1 MIISDYRLEQNL
13 PYDLT
18 RPVAEM
24 AAFFDI
30 LPQSDS
36 ADVLKIVQ
44 EADGCVAILQTE
56 DGTRRVSRPF
66 TILQDV
72 RGEWVRCVK
81 LAVLDVL
88 RQAVRRSL
96 VMPWGILTGVRPGK
110 LAHKLL
116 DSGLSCD
123 ELPQY
128 LERHY
133 LLPHG
138 QAQLLTEI
146 CLRQR
151 QLLPAAEKQVGI
163 YIGIPFCP
171 TRCSYC
177 SFPSG
182 IVPLEEELQQK
193 FLNFIEQDMLTV
205 VQLLSMYSLN
215 VTAVYIGGGT
225 PTSLSET
232 AFARL
237 IALTARHLLLPG
249 VREFTVEAGRPDCF
263 SAEKLKVMEACGVN
277 RISVNPQTLH
287 DKTLKAIGRSHTVQD
302 FYRSYDLVRHSG
314 IKTVNT
320 DLIIGLPGETA
331 DDVRA
336 SLDGIRALAPDNLT
350 VHTLTLKKSAPIF
363 GAQFSS
369 LTAEDAEAL
378 VAYGSETAA
387 AMGMLPYYLY
397 RQHYMLGNLA
407 NIGYAASGSASLYN
421 IQMME
426 ERHVVL
432 GIGPASATGHIRVI
446 CRSWRINAACF
457 LRMRRNRCVDH
468 STERH
473 ERYPAARCGSMA
485 LSGTHYA

>member
-1 MIISDYRLEQNL
+1 MMISDYRLEQNL

-66 TILQDV
+66 TILEDV
-72 RGEWVRCVK
+72 RGEWVRCAK

-88 RQAVRRSL
+88 RQAVRCSL

-336 SLDGIRALAPDNLT
+336 SLDGIMALAPDNLT

-378 VAYGSETAA
+378 VAYGGETAA

-397 RQHYMLGNLA
+397 RQHYMLGNLT

-432 GIGPASATGHIRVI
+432 GIGPASATKVPQADGHHLKKLNMPKDIGTYTGNLPQLAHK
-446 CRSWRINAACF
+446 RSLLFA
-457 LRMRRNRCVDH
+457 D
-468 STERH
+468 E
-473 ERYPAARCGSMA
+473 EE
-485 LSGTHYA
+485 

>member
-96 VMPWGILTGVRPGK
+96 VMPWGILTGLRPGK

-432 GIGPASATGHIRVI
+432 GIGPASATKVPQADGHHLKKLNMPKDIGAYTGNLPQLAHK
-446 CRSWRINAACF
+446 RSLLFA
-457 LRMRRNRCVDH
+457 D
-468 STERH
+468 E
-473 ERYPAARCGSMA
+473 EE
-485 LSGTHYA
+485 

>member
-1 MIISDYRLEQNL
+1 MMISDYRLEQNL

-72 RGEWVRCVK
+72 RGEWVRCAK

-88 RQAVRRSL
+88 RQAVRCSL

-331 DDVRA
+331 
-336 SLDGIRALAPDNLT
+336 
-350 VHTLTLKKSAPIF
+350 
-363 GAQFSS
+363 
-369 LTAEDAEAL
+369 EDAEAL
-378 VAYGSETAA
+378 VAYGGETAA

-432 GIGPASATGHIRVI
+432 GIGPASATKVPQADGHHLKKLNMPKDIGTYTGNLPQLAHK
-446 CRSWRINAACF
+446 RSLLFA
-457 LRMRRNRCVDH
+457 D
-468 STERH
+468 E
-473 ERYPAARCGSMA
+473 EE
-485 LSGTHYA
+485 

>member
-215 VTAVYIGGGT
+215 VTVVYIGGGT

-432 GIGPASATGHIRVI
+432 GIGPASATKVPQADGHHLKKLNMPKDIGAYTGNLPQLAHK
-446 CRSWRINAACF
+446 RSLLFA
-457 LRMRRNRCVDH
+457 D
-468 STERH
+468 E
-473 ERYPAARCGSMA
+473 EE
-485 LSGTHYA
+485 

>member
-1 MIISDYRLEQNL
+1 MMISDYRLEQNL

-72 RGEWVRCVK
+72 RGEWVRCAK

-88 RQAVRRSL
+88 RQAVRCSL

-350 VHTLTLKKSAPIF
+350 VHILTLKKSAPIF

-378 VAYGSETAA
+378 VAYGGETAA

-432 GIGPASATGHIRVI
+432 GIGPASATKVPQADGHHLKKLNMPKDIGTYTGNLPQLAHK
-446 CRSWRINAACF
+446 RSLLFA
-457 LRMRRNRCVDH
+457 D
-468 STERH
+468 E
-473 ERYPAARCGSMA
+473 EE
-485 LSGTHYA
+485 

>member
-1 MIISDYRLEQNL
+1 MISDYRLEQNL

-72 RGEWVRCVK
+72 RGEWVRCAK

-88 RQAVRRSL
+88 RQTVRRSL

-237 IALTARHLLLPG
+237 IALSARHLLLPG

-432 GIGPASATGHIRVI
+432 GIGPASATKVPQADGHHLKKLNMPKDIGTYTGNLPQLAHK
-446 CRSWRINAACF
+446 RSLLFA
-457 LRMRRNRCVDH
+457 D
-468 STERH
+468 E
-473 ERYPAARCGSMA
+473 EE
-485 LSGTHYA
+485 

>member
-1 MIISDYRLEQNL
+1 MMISDYRLEQNL

-36 ADVLKIVQ
+36 TDVLKIVQ

-138 QAQLLTEI
+138 HAQLLTEI

-151 QLLPAAEKQVGI
+151 QLLPAAENQVGI

-369 LTAEDAEAL
+369 LTADDAEAL
-378 VAYGSETAA
+378 VAYGGETAA

-432 GIGPASATGHIRVI
+432 GIGPASATKVPQADGHHLKKLNMPKDIGTYTGNLPQLAHK
-446 CRSWRINAACF
+446 RSLLFA
-457 LRMRRNRCVDH
+457 D
-468 STERH
+468 E
-473 ERYPAARCGSMA
+473 EE
-485 LSGTHYA
+485 

>member
-1 MIISDYRLEQNL
+1 M
-13 PYDLT
+13 
-18 RPVAEM
+18 
-24 AAFFDI
+24 
-30 LPQSDS
+30 
-36 ADVLKIVQ
+36 LKIVQ

-432 GIGPASATGHIRVI
+432 GIGPASATKVPQADGHHLKKLNMPKDIGAYTGNLPQLAHK
-446 CRSWRINAACF
+446 RSLLFA
-457 LRMRRNRCVDH
+457 D
-468 STERH
+468 E
-473 ERYPAARCGSMA
+473 EE
-485 LSGTHYA
+485 

>member
-1 MIISDYRLEQNL
+1 MTISNYKLKQHL

-24 AAFFDI
+24 AAFFNI
-30 LPQSDS
+30 FQQVDS
-36 ADVLKIVQ
+36 ANLLTVAA
-44 EADGCVAILQTE
+44 EADCCMAVLQTA
-56 DGTRRVSRPF
+56 DGSRTVSGPFRVV
-66 TILQDV
+66 QDV
-72 RGEWVRCVK
+72 RGEWARCAK
-81 LAVLDVL
+81 LAVLEVL
-88 RQAVRRSL
+88 ERAAGRSQVL
-96 VMPWGILTGVRPGK
+96 PWGILTGVRPGK

-116 DSGLSCD
+116 DSGLSSD
-123 ELPQY
+123 VLPHY
-128 LERHY
+128 LERQY
-133 LLPHG
+133 LLPPG
-138 QAQLLTEI
+138 QARLLTEI
-146 CLRQR
+146 CLLQR
-151 QLLPAAEKQVGI
+151 QLLPAVEQQVGI

-182 IVPLEEELQQK
+182 IVPREEELQQK

-205 VQLLSMYSLN
+205 VQLLSMHSLN
-215 VTAVYIGGGT
+215 ATAVYIGGGT

-237 IALTARHLLLPG
+237 VALTARHLLLPG

-263 SAEKLKVMEACGVN
+263 SIEKLKVMEAYGVN

-287 DKTLKAIGRSHTVQD
+287 NKTLKAIGRSHTVQD
-302 FYRSYDLVRHSG
+302 FYQAYELVRRSS

-331 DDVRA
+331 ADVRA
-336 SLDGIRALAPDNLT
+336 SLDGVRALAPDNLT
-350 VHTLTLKKSAPIF
+350 VHTLTLKKSAPLF
-363 GAQFSS
+363 GAQCSS
-369 LTAEDAEAL
+369 LTAEEAEAL
-378 VAYGSETAA
+378 VAYGGETAA

-432 GIGPASATGHIRVI
+432 GIGPASATKVPQADGHHLKKLNMPKDIGTYTGNLPQLARK
-446 CRSWRINAACF
+446 RSLLFA
-457 LRMRRNRCVDH
+457 D
-468 STERH
+468 E
-473 ERYPAARCGSMA
+473 EE
-485 LSGTHYA
+485 

>member
-1 MIISDYRLEQNL
+1 MISDYRLEQNL

-36 ADVLKIVQ
+36 TDVLKIVQ

-72 RGEWVRCVK
+72 RGEWVRCAK

-88 RQAVRRSL
+88 RQAVRCSL

-237 IALTARHLLLPG
+237 IVLTARHLLLPG

-378 VAYGSETAA
+378 VAYGGETAA

-432 GIGPASATGHIRVI
+432 GIGPASATKVPQADGHHLKKLNMPKDIGTYTGNLPQLAHK
-446 CRSWRINAACF
+446 RSLLFA
-457 LRMRRNRCVDH
+457 D
-468 STERH
+468 E
-473 ERYPAARCGSMA
+473 EE
-485 LSGTHYA
+485 

>member
-302 FYRSYDLVRHSG
+302 FYRSYDLVRHRG

-432 GIGPASATGHIRVI
+432 GIGPASATKVPQADGHHLKKLNMPKDIGAYTGNLPQLAHK
-446 CRSWRINAACF
+446 RSLLFA
-457 LRMRRNRCVDH
+457 D
-468 STERH
+468 E
-473 ERYPAARCGSMA
+473 EE
-485 LSGTHYA
+485 

>member
-1 MIISDYRLEQNL
+1 MMISDYRLEQNL

-432 GIGPASATGHIRVI
+432 GIGPASATKVPQADGHHLKKLNMPKDIGAYTGNLPQLAHK
-446 CRSWRINAACF
+446 RSLLFA
-457 LRMRRNRCVDH
+457 DG
-468 STERH
+468 E
-473 ERYPAARCGSMA
+473 E
-485 LSGTHYA
+485 

>member
-1 MIISDYRLEQNL
+1 MMISDYRLEQNL

-72 RGEWVRCVK
+72 RGEWVRCAK

-88 RQAVRRSL
+88 RQAVRCSL

-205 VQLLSMYSLN
+205 VQLLSMHSLN

-378 VAYGSETAA
+378 VAYGGETAA

-432 GIGPASATGHIRVI
+432 GIGPASATKVPQADGHHLKKLNMPKDIGTYTGNLPQLAHK
-446 CRSWRINAACF
+446 RSLLFA
-457 LRMRRNRCVDH
+457 D
-468 STERH
+468 E
-473 ERYPAARCGSMA
+473 EE
-485 LSGTHYA
+485 

>member
-378 VAYGSETAA
+378 VAYGGETAA

-432 GIGPASATGHIRVI
+432 GIGPASATKVPQADGHHLKKLNMPKDIGTYTGNLPQLAHK
-446 CRSWRINAACF
+446 RSLLFA
-457 LRMRRNRCVDH
+457 D
-468 STERH
+468 E
-473 ERYPAARCGSMA
+473 EE
-485 LSGTHYA
+485 

>member
-1 MIISDYRLEQNL
+1 MMISDYRLEQNL

-36 ADVLKIVQ
+36 TDVLKIVQ

-72 RGEWVRCVK
+72 RGEWVRCAK

-237 IALTARHLLLPG
+237 ITLTARHLLLPG
-249 VREFTVEAGRPDCF
+249 VHEFTVEAGRPDCF

-320 DLIIGLPGETA
+320 DLIIGLPGETS

-378 VAYGSETAA
+378 VAYGGETAA

-432 GIGPASATGHIRVI
+432 GIGPASATKVPQADGHHLKKLNMPKDIGTYTGNLPQLAHK
-446 CRSWRINAACF
+446 RSLLFA
-457 LRMRRNRCVDH
+457 D
-468 STERH
+468 E
-473 ERYPAARCGSMA
+473 EE
-485 LSGTHYA
+485 

>member
-1 MIISDYRLEQNL
+1 MMISDYRLEQNL
-13 PYDLT
+13 PYNLT

-72 RGEWVRCVK
+72 RGEWVRCAK

-88 RQAVRRSL
+88 RQAVRCSL

-378 VAYGSETAA
+378 VAYGGETAA

-432 GIGPASATGHIRVI
+432 GIGPASATKVPQADGHHLKKLNMPKDIGTYTGNLPQLAHK
-446 CRSWRINAACF
+446 RSLLFA
-457 LRMRRNRCVDH
+457 D
-468 STERH
+468 E
-473 ERYPAARCGSMA
+473 EE
-485 LSGTHYA
+485 

>member
-1 MIISDYRLEQNL
+1 MMISDYRLEQNL

-36 ADVLKIVQ
+36 TDVLKIVQ

-72 RGEWVRCVK
+72 RGEWVRCAK

-232 AFARL
+232 AFARF

-378 VAYGSETAA
+378 VAYGGETAA

-432 GIGPASATGHIRVI
+432 GIGPASATKVPQADGHHLKKLNMPKDIGTYTGNLPQLAHK
-446 CRSWRINAACF
+446 RSLLFA
-457 LRMRRNRCVDH
+457 D
-468 STERH
+468 E
-473 ERYPAARCGSMA
+473 EE
-485 LSGTHYA
+485 

>member
-1 MIISDYRLEQNL
+1 MMISDYRLEQNL

-36 ADVLKIVQ
+36 TDALKIVQ

-66 TILQDV
+66 TILQEV
-72 RGEWVRCVK
+72 RGEWVRCAK

-88 RQAVRRSL
+88 RLAVRRSL

-116 DSGLSCD
+116 DSGLSCAA
-123 ELPQY
+123 LPQY
-128 LERHY
+128 LDRHY

-237 IALTARHLLLPG
+237 IALTARQLLLPG

-263 SAEKLKVMEACGVN
+263 SAEKLKVMDACGVN

-378 VAYGSETAA
+378 VAYGGETAA

-432 GIGPASATGHIRVI
+432 GIGPASATKVPQADGHHLKKLNMPKDIGTYTGNLPQLAHK
-446 CRSWRINAACF
+446 RSLLFA
-457 LRMRRNRCVDH
+457 D
-468 STERH
+468 E
-473 ERYPAARCGSMA
+473 EE
-485 LSGTHYA
+485 

>member
-1 MIISDYRLEQNL
+1 MMISDYRLEQNL

-36 ADVLKIVQ
+36 TDVLKIVQ

-138 QAQLLTEI
+138 HAQLLTEI

-369 LTAEDAEAL
+369 LTADDAEAL
-378 VAYGSETAA
+378 VAYGGETAA

-432 GIGPASATGHIRVI
+432 GIGPASATKVPQADGHHLKKLNMPKDIGTYTGNLPQLAHK
-446 CRSWRINAACF
+446 RSLLFA
-457 LRMRRNRCVDH
+457 D
-468 STERH
+468 E
-473 ERYPAARCGSMA
+473 EE
-485 LSGTHYA
+485 

>member
-1 MIISDYRLEQNL
+1 MMISDYRLEQNL

-36 ADVLKIVQ
+36 TDVLKIVQ

-72 RGEWVRCVK
+72 RGEWVRCAK

-88 RQAVRRSL
+88 RQAVRCSL

-237 IALTARHLLLPG
+237 IVLTARHLLLPG

-378 VAYGSETAA
+378 VAYGGETAA

-432 GIGPASATGHIRVI
+432 GIGPASATKVPQADGHHLKKLNMPKDIGTYTGNLPQLAHK
-446 CRSWRINAACF
+446 RSLLFA
-457 LRMRRNRCVDH
+457 D
-468 STERH
+468 E
-473 ERYPAARCGSMA
+473 EE
-485 LSGTHYA
+485 

>member
-378 VAYGSETAA
+378 VAYGGETAA

-432 GIGPASATGHIRVI
+432 GIGPASATKVPQADGHHLKKLNMPKDIGAYTGNLPQLAHK
-446 CRSWRINAACF
+446 RSLLFA
-457 LRMRRNRCVDH
+457 D
-468 STERH
+468 E
-473 ERYPAARCGSMA
+473 EE
-485 LSGTHYA
+485 

>member
-1 MIISDYRLEQNL
+1 MMISDYRLEQNL

-36 ADVLKIVQ
+36 TDVLKIVQ

-72 RGEWVRCVK
+72 RGEWVRCAK

-163 YIGIPFCP
+163 YIGIPLCP

-237 IALTARHLLLPG
+237 ITLTARHLLLPG

-378 VAYGSETAA
+378 VAYGGETAA

-432 GIGPASATGHIRVI
+432 GIGPASATKVPQADGHHLKKLNMPKDIGTYTGNLPQLAHK
-446 CRSWRINAACF
+446 RSLLFA
-457 LRMRRNRCVDH
+457 D
-468 STERH
+468 E
-473 ERYPAARCGSMA
+473 EE
-485 LSGTHYA
+485 

>member
-1 MIISDYRLEQNL
+1 M
-13 PYDLT
+13 
-18 RPVAEM
+18 
-24 AAFFDI
+24 
-30 LPQSDS
+30 
-36 ADVLKIVQ
+36 
-44 EADGCVAILQTE
+44 
-56 DGTRRVSRPF
+56 
-66 TILQDV
+66 
-72 RGEWVRCVK
+72 RCAK

-128 LERHY
+128 LERYY
-133 LLPHG
+133 LLPPK

-151 QLLPAAEKQVGI
+151 QLLPQAEKQVGI

-182 IVPLEEELQQK
+182 IVPREEELQQK

-205 VQLLSMYSLN
+205 VQLLSMHSLN

-263 SAEKLKVMEACGVN
+263 SAEKLKVMEVCGVN

-302 FYRSYDLVRHSG
+302 FYRSYDMVRHSG

-331 DDVRA
+331 DDVRS

-378 VAYGSETAA
+378 VAYGGETAA

-432 GIGPASATGHIRVI
+432 GIGPASATKVPQADGHHLKKLNMPKDIGTYTGNLPQLAHK
-446 CRSWRINAACF
+446 RSLLFA
-457 LRMRRNRCVDH
+457 D
-468 STERH
+468 E
-473 ERYPAARCGSMA
+473 EE
-485 LSGTHYA
+485 

>member
-1 MIISDYRLEQNL
+1 MISDYRLEQNL

-36 ADVLKIVQ
+36 TDVLKIVQ

-72 RGEWVRCVK
+72 RGEWVRCAK

-88 RQAVRRSL
+88 RQAVRCSL

-116 DSGLSCD
+116 DSGLSCG

-378 VAYGSETAA
+378 VAYGGETAA

-432 GIGPASATGHIRVI
+432 GIGPASATKVPQADGHHLKKLNMPKDIGTYTGNLPQLAHK
-446 CRSWRINAACF
+446 RSLLFA
-457 LRMRRNRCVDH
+457 D
-468 STERH
+468 E
-473 ERYPAARCGSMA
+473 EE
-485 LSGTHYA
+485 

>member
-30 LPQSDS
+30 LPLSDS

-432 GIGPASATGHIRVI
+432 GIGPASATKVPQADGHHLKKLNMPKDIGAYTGNLPQLAHK
-446 CRSWRINAACF
+446 RSLLFA
-457 LRMRRNRCVDH
+457 D
-468 STERH
+468 E
-473 ERYPAARCGSMA
+473 EE
-485 LSGTHYA
+485 

>member
-1 MIISDYRLEQNL
+1 MISDYRLEQNL

-72 RGEWVRCVK
+72 RGEWVRCAK

-378 VAYGSETAA
+378 VAYGGETAA

-432 GIGPASATGHIRVI
+432 GIGPASATKVPQADGHHLKKLNMPKDIGTYTGNLPQLAHK
-446 CRSWRINAACF
+446 RSLLFA
-457 LRMRRNRCVDH
+457 D
-468 STERH
+468 E
-473 ERYPAARCGSMA
+473 EE
-485 LSGTHYA
+485 

>member
-1 MIISDYRLEQNL
+1 MISDYRLEQNL

-72 RGEWVRCVK
+72 RGEWVRCAK

-88 RQAVRRSL
+88 RQTVRRSL

-138 QAQLLTEI
+138 QVQLLTEI

-237 IALTARHLLLPG
+237 IALSARHLLLPG

-378 VAYGSETAA
+378 VAYGGETAA

-432 GIGPASATGHIRVI
+432 GIGPASATKVPQADGHHLKKLNMPKDIGTYTGNLPQLAHK
-446 CRSWRINAACF
+446 RSLLFA
-457 LRMRRNRCVDH
+457 D
-468 STERH
+468 E
-473 ERYPAARCGSMA
+473 EE
-485 LSGTHYA
+485 

>member
-1 MIISDYRLEQNL
+1 MMISDYRLEQNL

-128 LERHY
+128 LERHC

-378 VAYGSETAA
+378 VAYGGETAA

-432 GIGPASATGHIRVI
+432 GIGPASATKVPQADGHHLKKLNMPKDIGTYTGNLPQLAHK
-446 CRSWRINAACF
+446 RSLLFA
-457 LRMRRNRCVDH
+457 D
-468 STERH
+468 E
-473 ERYPAARCGSMA
+473 EE
-485 LSGTHYA
+485 

>member
-133 LLPHG
+133 LLSHG

-432 GIGPASATGHIRVI
+432 GIGPASATKVPQADGHHLKKLNMPKDIGAYTGNLPQLAHK
-446 CRSWRINAACF
+446 RSLLFA
-457 LRMRRNRCVDH
+457 D
-468 STERH
+468 E
-473 ERYPAARCGSMA
+473 EE
-485 LSGTHYA
+485 

>member
-1 MIISDYRLEQNL
+1 MSSRNDDEMMSSDYKLEQKL

-30 LPQSDS
+30 LPHSDS
-36 ADVLKIVQ
+36 AALLTVAA
-44 EADGCVAILQTE
+44 EADSCVAVWQAAN
-56 DGTRRVSRPF
+56 GTRTVSRPF
-66 TILQDV
+66 TVLQDV
-72 RGEWVRCVK
+72 RGEWVRCTK
-81 LAVLDVL
+81 LAVIDVL
-88 RQAVRRSL
+88 TRVSGRDAAL
-96 VMPWGILTGVRPGK
+96 PWGILTGVRPGK

-116 DSGLSCD
+116 DGGLNGAA
-123 ELPQY
+123 LPQY
-128 LERHY
+128 LQRHY
-133 LLPHG
+133 LLPAR

-146 CLRQR
+146 CLLQR
-151 QLLPAAEKQVGI
+151 RLLPAAEKQAGI

-182 IVPLEEELQQK
+182 IVPREEELQQK
-193 FLNFIEQDMLTV
+193 FLNFIEQDILAV
-205 VQLLSMYSLN
+205 VQLISMYKLN
-215 VTAVYIGGGT
+215 ATAVYIGGGT

-237 IALTARHLLLPG
+237 IGLAARHLLLPG

-263 SAEKLKVMEACGVN
+263 SVEKLKVMEAYGVN

-287 DKTLKAIGRSHTVQD
+287 DKTLQAIGRSHTVRD
-302 FYRSYDLVRHSG
+302 FYQAYELVRHSS

-331 DDVRA
+331 ADVRA
-336 SLDGIRALAPDNLT
+336 SLDGVRALAPDNLT
-350 VHTLTLKKSAPIF
+350 VHTLTLKKSAPLF
-363 GAQFSS
+363 GAQLSS
-369 LTAEDAEAL
+369 LTAEEAEAL
-378 VAYGSETAA
+378 VAYGGETAA

-426 ERHVVL
+426 ERHTVL
-432 GIGPASATGHIRVI
+432 GIGPASATKVPQADGHHLKKLNMPKDIGTYTGNLPQLAHK
-446 CRSWRINAACF
+446 RSLLFA
-457 LRMRRNRCVDH
+457 D
-468 STERH
+468 E
-473 ERYPAARCGSMA
+473 EE
-485 LSGTHYA
+485 

>member
-1 MIISDYRLEQNL
+1 MISDYRLEQNL

-72 RGEWVRCVK
+72 RGEWVRCAK

-88 RQAVRRSL
+88 RQTVRRSL

-237 IALTARHLLLPG
+237 IALSARHLLLPG

-378 VAYGSETAA
+378 VAYGGETAA

-432 GIGPASATGHIRVI
+432 GIGPASATKVPQADGHHLKKLNMPKDIGTYTGNLPQLAHK
-446 CRSWRINAACF
+446 RSLLFA
-457 LRMRRNRCVDH
+457 D
-468 STERH
+468 E
-473 ERYPAARCGSMA
+473 EE
-485 LSGTHYA
+485 

>member
-263 SAEKLKVMEACGVN
+263 SAKKLKVMEACGVN

-432 GIGPASATGHIRVI
+432 GIGPASATKVPQADGHHLKKLNMPKDIGAYTGNLPQLAHK
-446 CRSWRINAACF
+446 RSLLFA
-457 LRMRRNRCVDH
+457 D
-468 STERH
+468 E
-473 ERYPAARCGSMA
+473 EE
-485 LSGTHYA
+485 

>member
-432 GIGPASATGHIRVI
+432 GIGPASATKVPQADGHHLKKLNMPKDIGTYTGNLPQLAHK
-446 CRSWRINAACF
+446 RSLLFA
-457 LRMRRNRCVDH
+457 D
-468 STERH
+468 E
-473 ERYPAARCGSMA
+473 EE
-485 LSGTHYA
+485 

>member
-72 RGEWVRCVK
+72 RGEWVRCAK

-88 RQAVRRSL
+88 RQAVRCSL

-378 VAYGSETAA
+378 VAYGGETAA

-432 GIGPASATGHIRVI
+432 GIGPASATKVPQADGHHLKKLNMPKDIGAYTGNLPQLAHK
-446 CRSWRINAACF
+446 RSLLFA
-457 LRMRRNRCVDH
+457 D
-468 STERH
+468 E
-473 ERYPAARCGSMA
+473 EE
-485 LSGTHYA
+485 

>member
-1 MIISDYRLEQNL
+1 MISDYRLEQNL

-24 AAFFDI
+24 AAFFDV

-72 RGEWVRCVK
+72 RGEWVRCAK

-237 IALTARHLLLPG
+237 IALTARYLLLPG

-378 VAYGSETAA
+378 VAYGGETAA

-432 GIGPASATGHIRVI
+432 GIGPASATKVPQADGHHLKKLNMPKDIGTYTGNLPQLAHK
-446 CRSWRINAACF
+446 RSLLFA
-457 LRMRRNRCVDH
+457 D
-468 STERH
+468 E
-473 ERYPAARCGSMA
+473 EE
-485 LSGTHYA
+485 

>member
-1 MIISDYRLEQNL
+1 MISDYRLEQNL

-72 RGEWVRCVK
+72 RGEWVRCAK

-88 RQAVRRSL
+88 RQAVRCSL

-378 VAYGSETAA
+378 VAYGGETAA

-432 GIGPASATGHIRVI
+432 GIGPASATKVPQADGHHLKKLNMPKDIGTYTGNLPQLAHK
-446 CRSWRINAACF
+446 RSLLFA
-457 LRMRRNRCVDH
+457 D
-468 STERH
+468 E
-473 ERYPAARCGSMA
+473 EE
-485 LSGTHYA
+485 